1 MNSNR
6 KYRDERDFAYKRIE
20 NEEREFR
27 SFIKLDDLIMN
38 PIVLPDKYN
47 QLFDIRG
54 NASCQI
60 GLASLLRSKESNI
73 YKDVVITLQVGTYQA
88 DGLLGYHVA

>member
-27 SFIKLDDLIMN
+27 SFIKLDDLIIQQMKKKYGVEMN
-38 PIVLPDKYN
+38 MEWIEEL
-47 QLFDIRG
+47 
-54 NASCQI
+54 S
-60 GLASLLRSKESNI
+60 LAVN
-73 YKDVVITLQVGTYQA
+73 V
-88 DGLLGYHVA
+88 

>member
-27 SFIKLDDLIMN
+27 SFIKLDDLI
-38 PIVLPDKYN
+38 I
-47 QLFDIRG
+47 
-54 NASCQI
+54 
-60 GLASLLRSKESNI
+60 
-73 YKDVVITLQVGTYQA
+73 
-88 DGLLGYHVA
+88 